1 MSTKIKQ
8 HVLLFLFIFFLFL
21 PAITDPKMNISSF
34 DDLLQAARQ
43 QTEPQRLLFVF
54 VSVDLP
60 QDSTPAQREN
70 FLAGQGGALA
80 PVMCLDRTPQELR
93 SFSALVDE
101 SAQFGHDWRLVF
113 AAALAGSAGLAP
125 TSEAAE
131 KPLQAMVEAIKAGT
145 FGGYIPFD
153 REGHSV
159 HLDH

>member
-1 MSTKIKQ
+1 MTTKIKQ
-8 HVLLFLFIFFLFL
+8 HVLLFVFIFFLFFFE
-21 PAITDPKMNISSF
+21 ITGPKMNISSF

-43 QTEPQRLLFVF
+43 QAEPQRLLFVF

-70 FLAGQGGALA
+70 YLAGHGGALA
-80 PVMCLDRTPQELR
+80 PVMCLDRTLQELR

-101 SAQFGHDWRLVF
+101 SAQFGHNWRLVF
-113 AAALAGSAGLAP
+113 VAAMAGSAGLAP

-131 KPLQAMVEAIKAGT
+131 KPLQGMVEAIKAGH

-153 REGHSV
+153 REGHAV
-159 HLDH
+159 QLDH